1 MRVVDW
7 RRVLTEN
14 RIPFI
19 ERGANVSRGEI
30 NIKCPYCGS
39 ADPSYHM
46 GLNLENGWWA
56 CWRNHDHRG
65 KSPLRLLVTLLGI
78 GYHAARELA
87 GLDPSYVDPEGFD
100 AVAAR
105 LLRPVDKEEV
115 EDEQALTMPSTFQA
129 VDVSSIRSSR
139 HASYLSQVRG
149 FPRRDIPR
157 LVEQYQI
164 KYSLTGDFK
173 DRIILPYYLQGEL
186 VTWTGRSITNSEIR
200 YRDLDKVTS
209 LVPPKDTL
217 YNHDAAKGARVL
229 LVVEGPIDVLKAD
242 FYGAKHGVR
251 AVGLSTNSITDE
263 QIYLLEDLALTVG
276 RVIIMLDTQ
285 SSLGVVGS
293 MRLRDRVGHI
303 ENAVIQPVPFGRK
316 DAGELTPREATAYA
330 RSLIDVQVQP
340 AIRKQVQRLPLTR
353 KLPGSLRRG

>member
-7 RRVLTEN
+7 RRVLTDN

-46 GLNLENGWWA
+46 GLNLDSGWWA
-56 CWRNHDHRG
+56 CWRNQDHRG

-78 GYHAARELA
+78 GYNAARELA

-105 LLRPVDKEEV
+105 LLRPVV
-115 EDEQALTMPSTFQA
+115 EDEAEKASLTMPSSFQA
-129 VDVSSIRSSR
+129 VDVRSVRSSR
-139 HASYLSQVRG
+139 HARYLTEVRG
-149 FPRRDIPR
+149 FPRRDVPR

-164 KYSLTGDFK
+164 RYSLSGDFK
-173 DRIILPYYLQGEL
+173 DRIILPYYLQGQL
-186 VTWTGRSITNSEIR
+186 VTWTGRSITNSGIR
-200 YRDLDKVTS
+200 YRDLDKDTS
-209 LVPPKDTL
+209 VVPAKETL
-217 YNHDAAKGARVL
+217 YNHDAALGAQVL
-229 LVVEGPIDVLKAD
+229 LVVEGPVDVLKAD
-242 FYGAKHGVR
+242 FYGSRFGVR

-263 QIYLLEDLALTVG
+263 QIYLLEALSLTVG

-303 ENAVIQPVPFGRK
+303 DNAEIQPVPYGRK

-330 RSLIDVQVQP
+330 RSLIDDNVQSTV
-340 AIRKQVQRLPLTR
+340 RKKVQRLPLTR
-353 KLPGSLRRG
+353 ELS